1 MSELNFQEPF
11 VKYEER
17 IPLLGF
23 VLLMVF
29 STFINAANSKGRMR
43 IVGSKGYSVIFYCD
57 GEAGLLSSYNQKVG
71 Q

>member
-1 MSELNFQEPF
+1 MNY
-11 VKYEER
+11 KER
-17 IPLLGF
+17 IPFFGF
-23 VLLMVF
+23 VLLIVF
-29 STFINAANSKGRMR
+29 SAFINVANSKGRLR

>member
-1 MSELNFQEPF
+1 MKNEFRYWDSFF
-11 VKYEER
+11 
-17 IPLLGF
+17 
-23 VLLMVF
+23 MVF

-57 GEAGLLSSYNQKVG
+57 GEAGLLSNYNQKVG